1 MLIAD
6 TFGVSLEWLV
16 RRAGQDPISSEDLD
30 RSCKLS
36 PADNGDL
43 DKAADNQKTGTYKIL
58 GVEYDDELGHV
69 HEMRAV
75 PTKFDDLLRLLYALT
90 DEEIDRARTILFA
103 AFAEKVAILAKR
115 NGKTSNSGRD
125 AVT

>member
-1 MLIAD
+1 
-6 TFGVSLEWLV
+6 
-16 RRAGQDPISSEDLD
+16 
-30 RSCKLS
+30 
-36 PADNGDL
+36 
-43 DKAADNQKTGTYKIL
+43 
-58 GVEYDDELGHV
+58 
-69 HEMRAV
+69 MRAV